1 MIVHGD
7 IKPGNVL
14 LDRSWRGYLTD
25 FGVSKM
31 KTETHT
37 IAGNNHAVSL
47 MYTAPEILRSLNSTS
62 KLFTRASDV
71 YSYGMLLYEMFTL

>member
-14 LDRSWRGYLTD
+14 LDHGWRGYLTD
-25 FGVSKM
+25 FGVSRM

-37 IAGNNHAVSL
+37 IAGNSHAVSL
-47 MYTAPEILRSLNSTS
+47 MYTAPEILQSLHSTS
-62 KLFTRASDV
+62 NPFTRASDV

>member
-7 IKPGNVL
+7 LKPANVL
-14 LDRSWRGYLTD
+14 LDESLRGYLTD
-25 FGVSKM
+25 FGVSRM

-37 IAGNNHAVSL
+37 IAGSTHALSI
-47 MYTAPEILRSLNSTS
+47 MYTAPEILESFDSSSACTPQ
-62 KLFTRASDV
+62 SDV